1 MQYKTQ
7 FIWCGDVC
15 YNPKEKTARR
25 IFANLELEEV
35 SYPAILPRVDHIEDV
50 NYVLYSSKPRIWSEN
65 NDLFIEVVTPEDPAK
80 HYRKK

>member
-7 FIWCGDVC
+7 FIWSGDIC

-25 IFANLELEEV
+25 IFANLTTEELY
-35 SYPAILPRVDHIEDV
+35 YPTTLSRVDHIEDV
-50 NYVLYSSKPRIWSEN
+50 NYVLYSSHPRIWSEN
-65 NDLFIEVVTPEDPAK
+65 NDLFIEVVKSEDPAK